1 MDGVSRITRPRR
13 WDQPFA
19 PDMGDTEI
27 ERALA
32 LPLLESVDPK
42 QFPPARALAE
52 IIRNDA
58 RIVRCRRGEFVM
70 REGDYGN
77 SVFFILR
84 GSVCV
89 VIDRLSNRELGPMRK
104 RRGGALGALGR
115 LLRNPREPEVRDLAS
130 YRDAALRVR
139 GRDTEARSFLA
150 DPDAIRSSRRIV
162 ELGTGEIFGEIAA
175 LSRTPRTATVF
186 VDEDGTEL
194 LELRWQGL
202 REIRKR
208 DEGFRE
214 WIDRLYK
221 ERSLATHLA
230 ESPLFAGLDEE
241 RLQSIA
247 GQTLFEQHGESEWH
261 TTFSRTRGS
270 VSDTIALEPPIVRR
284 DHYLDG
290 LILVRAGLARVTGR
304 YRQTLDCIT
313 TNAVFGLEEILHH
326 SHRGGDLVWNRG
338 LQAIDCVDI
347 LRVPTH
353 VIETQVLPLVSP
365 ELLAATAR
373 QRTAPARAG
382 MDSVS
387 QITQATLDFLVDSRV
402 VNGRS
407 TMLIDTT
414 RCTDCDDC
422 VRACAAGHDNN
433 PRFRRHGTSHGDL
446 MVAHACM
453 HCVDP
458 VCLIGCP
465 TGAIHRKPDG
475 QVVIDDMVC
484 IGCGLCARSCPYDNI
499 SLVTIRDREGALIL
513 DEENRPIIKAT
524 KCDLCLDLPGGPA
537 CQRACP
543 HDALIRIDASDHATL
558 HDWMNRR

>member
-1 MDGVSRITRPRR
+1 MDGVSRLSRPQR

-19 PDMGDTEI
+19 PDMSDTEI

-42 QFPPARALAE
+42 QFPPVRALGE

-58 RIVRCRRGEFVM
+58 RIVRCRRGEFIM

-89 VIDRLSNRELGPMRK
+89 VIDRLSNRELGTMPM
-104 RRGGALGALGR
+104 RRGGVLGALGR
-115 LLRNPREPEVRDLAS
+115 LLHNPKETEVRDLAR
-130 YRDAALRVR
+130 YRDAALQVR
-139 GRDTEARSFLA
+139 GRDAKARSFLA
-150 DPDAIRSSRRIV
+150 DPDATRASHRIV

-221 ERSLATHLA
+221 RRSLTTHLA

-247 GQTLFEQHGESEWH
+247 GQTLFEQYGESEWH
-261 TTFSRTRGS
+261 TTFSRTRGN
-270 VSDTIALEPPIVRR
+270 VSDTIALEPPIARQ

-326 SHRGGDLVWNRG
+326 SHRGGDLVWSRG

-373 QRTAPARAG
+373 QRTAPVRAG

-387 QITQATLDFLVDSRV
+387 RITQATLDFLVDSRV

-465 TGAIHRKPDG
+465 TGAIHREPDG